1 MEAFFSIFQHDNAQ
15 FHPCKTH
22 PRILGMLIPSK
33 WLSLP
38 QKKEVDEGILGKKG
52 AETILTAK
60 DS

>member
-22 PRILGMLIPSK
+22 PRILGMLIPSE

-52 AETILTAK
+52 AETIPTAK